1 MADKYQEE
9 SFDTTVRDSPK
20 WRAAMTGSTE
30 YKGGQINFV
39 GANTPNKLAMRPI
52 RVVTGDE
59 IDRWPL
65 SSSKEGSPVE
75 LAKKRRTTYH

>member
-1 MADKYQEE
+1 
-9 SFDTTVRDSPK
+9 
-20 WRAAMTGSTE
+20 
-30 YKGGQINFV
+30 
-39 GANTPNKLAMRPI
+39 KLAMRPI

-75 LAKKRRTTYH
+75 LAKKRRTTYHNRKGLWVSTPVHEDTSVIVQLFKETRQHYFLVTCPDC

>member
-1 MADKYQEE
+1 
-9 SFDTTVRDSPK
+9 
-20 WRAAMTGSTE
+20 

-75 LAKKRRTTYH
+75 LAKKRRTTYHNRKGLWVSTPVHEDTSVIVQLFKETRQH